1 MKTPFTARRSAA
13 ALALLCAVA
22 LFVGINV
29 IADRTLRTERIDLTD
44 QKLFTLSQGSK
55 ATLAKIDEPI
65 TVRFYFSKR
74 LGDEIP
80 TYGLYAQR
88 VREMLQE
95 YAALSRGK
103 IRLEELNPVPF
114 SDTEDRA
121 VAFGLQGVPM
131 DQGGE
136 QVYFGLAATNSTD
149 DQQVIPFF
157 QPDRERFLEYDLT
170 KLVRNLAFPKK
181 TVVGLIT
188 SLPLEGDMMAMMQG
202 MPTQP
207 AIVLDQLRQLYDVR
221 TMGGDIEKIDK
232 DVDVLMIAHP
242 QNLSEKTQFAIDQF
256 VLRGGKALVFV
267 DPHAE
272 AQAARPSRFNP
283 PGSPANSNLDKL
295 FKAWG
300 VQMVPKTIAGDAAT
314 ARRVNAGTASRVQPA
329 SYLAWMSLK
338 KANLNADDPITADLS
353 QINVGSA
360 GILEPIQGAK
370 TKFEPLIS
378 TTPGFSGK
386 IAAEK
391 VEGPIPDIQGILRDF
406 KRDLQP
412 YVLAA
417 RVTGDAETAFPDGPP
432 KPPAKEGEKK
442 DEAKD
447 GDKKPADAKT
457 ADAKPADQSQAEQ
470 KPAEAKPAEDWL
482 KKSAQPINVIVVSD
496 TDMLDDRFWAQAQDF
511 FGQRVVVPTANNGD
525 FVANAVEALAGGN
538 DLISLRSRGTG
549 ARPFEVVDDIQKAAA
564 DKYSAQ
570 ERDLQDKLKATQAKI
585 KDLRTKDQNGG
596 VVLTSDQTK
605 ALEDF
610 QADMLSTRKQLRD
623 VQLALR
629 QDIDRLK
636 RQLEFVNIALVP
648 IAVAIV
654 AIVLGVV
661 RIQRRKRRVAHG

>member
-22 LFVGINV
+22 LLIGINV

-149 DQQVIPFF
+149 DQQVVPFF

-242 QNLSEKTQFAIDQF
+242 QNVSDKTQFAIDQF

-272 AQAARPSRFNP
+272 AQSARPSRLNP
-283 PGSPANSNLDKL
+283 PGSPADSNLDKL
-295 FKAWG
+295 FQAWG
-300 VQMVPKTIAGDAAT
+300 VQVEPKTIAGDAAT
-314 ARRVNAGTASRVQPA
+314 ARRVNAGSQMRVQPA
-329 SYLAWMSLK
+329 SYLAWLSLK
-338 KANLNADDPITADLS
+338 KPNFNPDDPITAELG
-353 QINVGSA
+353 QINIGSA
-360 GILEPIQGAK
+360 GILQPRDGAK

-386 IAAEK
+386 IAVEK
-391 VEGPIPDIQGILRDF
+391 VQGPVPDIQGILRDF

-412 YVLAA
+412 YVVAA
-417 RVTGDAETAFPDGPP
+417 RVTGEVDTAFPDGPP
-432 KPPAKEGEKK
+432 KPPIKEGDAKDGEKK
-442 DEAKD
+442 
-447 GDKKPADAKT
+447 AD
-457 ADAKPADQSQAEQ
+457 DAKPAEQSPAEQ
-470 KPAEAKPAEDWL
+470 KPADEKTAEQKPAEDWL
-482 KKSAQPINVIVVSD
+482 KKSAQPINLIVVSD

-549 ARPFEVVDDIQKAAA
+549 ARPFEVVDNIQKAAA
-564 DKYSAQ
+564 DQYSAQ
-570 ERDLQDKLKATQAKI
+570 ERDLQEKLKATQAKI
-585 KDLRTKDQNGG
+585 KDLRTKDQGGG

-610 QADMLSTRKQLRD
+610 QADMLSTRQQLRA

-636 RQLEFVNIALVP
+636 RQLEFVTIALVP
-648 IAVAIV
+648 IAVGVV
-654 AIVLGVV
+654 AIVLGIV
-661 RIQRRKRRVAHG
+661 RTQRRKRRVAHG